1 MGLGGISIWQLL
13 IVLVIVVLLF
23 GTKRLGSIGT
33 DLGTAI
39 RGFRKS
45 MQPDADAEETK
56 DNERLGEQKRNRE
69 DIIEGEAQRN
79 GEKH

>member
-1 MGLGGISIWQLL
+1 
-13 IVLVIVVLLF
+13 
-23 GTKRLGSIGT
+23 
-33 DLGTAI
+33 
-39 RGFRKS
+39 
-45 MQPDADAEETK
+45 MQPDADTEETK